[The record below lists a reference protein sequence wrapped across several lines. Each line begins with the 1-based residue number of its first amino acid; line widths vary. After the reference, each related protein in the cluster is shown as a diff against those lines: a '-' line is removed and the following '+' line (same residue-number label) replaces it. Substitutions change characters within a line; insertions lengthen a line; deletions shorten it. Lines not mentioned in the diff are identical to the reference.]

1 VDLKQQIPKLP
12 ISFFR
17 TVSCFAAN
25 KDHWR
30 VSLDAPISLIPAR
43 RNRRVA
49 FTSAYFGQALKR
61 PKPERTTTYV
71 SGDLDPPMAR
81 TQHVSFCHNSARCP
95 SGRQLPVDELLPG
108 YAVMRGAPP
117 VARTLFAVGAIVM
130 VAHATLLVFN
140 PLATFPS
147 NLFVLMYPLLGF
159 VACLLGAYRDSPE
172 TRPLWLLLAC
182 GLLLAVVGQVGLTY
196 YEFATNIHTQTQA
209 SHFDF
214 FYFAYGI
221 PVMLA
226 ICSRSTDS
234 GLKIFAWLDG
244 AQAVIAAMLAY
255 LQLFS
260 ILPSHAGLK
269 GISAIDLMYLN
280 NTENLILV
288 GAVTLRFFSSPSPAR
303 RRFYRTL
310 SLFLWVDG
318 SVALILGY
326 LELQGGWRDGPQD
339 IAWGFPHLSLLG
351 SFALLPKT
359 RVDESQRSS
368 SQRTV
373 GLLIDNLSPLLFTLA
388 ITLMGVEIAP
398 EHPWFG
404 FASISA
410 AIAIYGIRAAILQ
423 VRYARSQEELT
434 KAMIATEQASRAK
447 SQFLANMSHEIRTP
461 MNGILG
467 MTELALSTALS
478 EEQRDFLLTVKSS
491 ADRLLSIIN
500 EILDYSKMEAGKT
513 ILDSVAFHL
522 PGLVKDVLR
531 SFAFAAHQKGLE
543 LTVYIAPDVPA
554 DLIGDPTRL
563 SQVLINLVGNAIK
576 FTEHGEVGV
585 DISLEAMIDGRAG
598 LQFSIR
604 DTGIGIAADQQGALF
619 QEFQQ
624 AHTSGNRLYGG
635 TGLGLAVSKSIV
647 TLMGGAIGLKSVPGE
662 GTTITFD
669 AHFDV
674 SPSSAASL
682 AIKTEEDLH
691 GIPLLIIDDNA
702 TNRRIVSE
710 LARQWKM
717 EPQMCDSGES
727 GLAELSRAAYAG
739 TPYRLVLLDEQM
751 PGIDGFALL
760 DRIRGNPLLL
770 SPVVMMLTSH
780 DQVRSAAR
788 CRQMGVETYLI
799 KPISSSDLL
808 GSIRLA
814 LGARTPASPVAPVTT
829 GIAASSLP
837 LKILLAEDNVVNQR
851 VAMTM
856 LGKMGHGIT
865 LATNGLEAL
874 EQWRQGDFDLI
885 LMDVQMPEMTG
896 LEATKRIRREEAIG
910 THVPIVAMTAS
921 AMSEDRDHCLAA
933 GMDDFIS
940 KPVSSKVIEEII
952 AATFSRL
959 S

>member
-1 VDLKQQIPKLP
+1 MRAGPG
-12 ISFFR
+12 
-17 TVSCFAAN
+17 AA
-25 KDHWR
+25 R
-30 VSLDAPISLIPAR
+30 SLF
-43 RNRRVA
+43 VA
-49 FTSAYFGQALKR
+49 GTILVAA
-61 PKPERTTTYV
+61 
-71 SGDLDPPMAR
+71 
-81 TQHVSFCHNSARCP
+81 HV
-95 SGRQLPVDELLPG
+95 
-108 YAVMRGAPP
+108 
-117 VARTLFAVGAIVM
+117 
-130 VAHATLLVFN
+130 TLLVFD
-140 PLATFPS
+140 PRALFPS
-147 NLFVLMYPLLGF
+147 NLFLLMYPLLG
-159 VACLLGAYRDSPE
+159 VMACLLGAYSESRE
-172 TRPLWLLLAC
+172 ARPLWLLFGC
-182 GLLLAVVGQVGLTY
+182 GLLVAAVGELGLTY
-196 YEFATNIHTQTQA
+196 YDFGTHIHTQAQA
-209 SHFDF
+209 LNSDF
-214 FYFAYGI
+214 FFFAYAI

-226 ICSRSTDS
+226 ICSRSTDT
-234 GLKIFAWLDG
+234 GLKSFAWLDG
-244 AQAVIAAMLAY
+244 AQALIAAMLAY

-260 ILPSHAGLK
+260 VLPSHAHREA
-269 GISAIDLMYLN
+269 ISSTNLNYLN
-280 NTENLILV
+280 NAENLILV
-288 GAVTLRFFSSPSPAR
+288 GAVTLRFFSNPSPAR
-303 RRFYRTL
+303 RRFYQTL
-310 SLFLWVDG
+310 SRYLWVNG
-318 SVALILGY
+318 IVALIVGY
-326 LELQGGWRDGPQD
+326 VGLKHGWHNGVQDAGWGIPYLVLMGSIALQ
-339 IAWGFPHLSLLG
+339 H
-351 SFALLPKT
+351 KT
-359 RVDESQRSS
+359 PMDKSERSS
-368 SQRTV
+368 GQRTV
-373 GLLIDNLSPLLFTLA
+373 GLLIENLSPVLFTLA

-398 EHPWFG
+398 EHPWLG
-404 FASISA
+404 FVSISA
-410 AIAIYGIRAAILQ
+410 AVAIYGVRAAILQ

-478 EEQRDFLLTVKSS
+478 EEQRDFLLTVQSS

-531 SFAFAAHQKGLE
+531 SFAFPAHQKGLE
-543 LTVYIAPDVPA
+543 LAVHIAPDVPA
-554 DLIGDPTRL
+554 DLIGDPIRL

-576 FTEHGEVGV
+576 FTEHGEVCADV
-585 DISLEAMIDGRAG
+585 SLEAVTNGRAC

-604 DTGIGIAADQQGALF
+604 DTGIGIPLDQQGALF

-647 TLMGGAIGLKSVPGE
+647 TLMGGAIALKSVPGE
-662 GTTITFD
+662 GTTITFH

-674 SPSSAASL
+674 SPGSPAPLPIPS
-682 AIKTEEDLH
+682 EEDLH
-691 GIPLLIIDDNA
+691 GTPTLIIDDNA
-702 TNRRIVSE
+702 TNRRLLSE

-717 EPQMCDSGES
+717 EPQVCDSGES
-727 GLAELSRAAYAG
+727 GLAELSRAAHAG

-751 PGIDGFALL
+751 PGIDGLAVLE
-760 DRIRGNPLLL
+760 RIRGNPALQ
-770 SPVVMMLTSH
+770 SAVVMMLTSC
-780 DQVRSAAR
+780 DQVTSAAR
-788 CRQMGVETYLI
+788 CRELGVETYLI

-814 LGARTPASPVAPVTT
+814 LGVQTPASTVAPVAA
-829 GIAASSLP
+829 GIAASSLS
-837 LKILLAEDNVVNQR
+837 LRILLAEDNLVNQR

-874 EQWRQGDFDLI
+874 EQWRQSDFDLI

-896 LEATKRIRREEAIG
+896 LEATKQIRREEAIG

-940 KPVSSKVIEEII
+940 KPVSSKVIEQII
-952 AATFSRL
+952 TATFSRL